1 MDFFS
6 NSEWSHEEKRTD
18 SLDSDAHSKSSLRF
32 QVITV
37 LIVELCLMNL
47 VTATIVNAAFE
58 RQAADHEMVAREKK
72 DSSVSENNCHIC
84 IRDL

>member
-1 MDFFS
+1 M
-6 NSEWSHEEKRTD
+6 
-18 SLDSDAHSKSSLRF
+18 
-32 QVITV
+32 

-72 DSSVSENNCHIC
+72 DSKIVSCSCHVIC
-84 IRDL
+84 IKDVAILADGP